1 MCADMIAILYKSQHV
16 PLRMII
22 AIGINIFVEL
32 GVVFVFSLIPVVLSN
47 MFSCA
52 SAPAVDFSVID
63 DIVAYVHG
71 EGSIRIIFTV
81 YLLGIVLSAVI
92 STFLFFGGV
101 CRLTKGSKVLS
112 VLMTPIL
119 GIYFLKCCADIFGG
133 TNVYIAKL
141 LSDGGV
147 WANLVSIGAV
157 MLALLL
163 SIGVVAASWN
173 KWRID

>member
-1 MCADMIAILYKSQHV
+1 MIAILYKSQHV

-32 GVVFVFSLIPVVLSN
+32 GVVFVFSLIPAVLSN

-92 STFLFFGGV
+92 STFLFFGGGMSSDKRIKSSF
-101 CRLTKGSKVLS
+101 CINDTYIGYILFKVLC
-112 VLMTPIL
+112 
-119 GIYFLKCCADIFGG
+119 GYFWRYKCLYSKA
-133 TNVYIAKL
+133 
-141 LSDGGV
+141 
-147 WANLVSIGAV
+147 SI
-157 MLALLL
+157 
-163 SIGVVAASWN
+163 
-173 KWRID
+173 

>member
-1 MCADMIAILYKSQHV
+1 MKNILKVFGVLVGSLV
-16 PLRMII
+16 I

-32 GVVFVFSLIPVVLSN
+32 GVVFVFSLIPAVLSN

-92 STFLFFGGV
+92 STFL
-101 CRLTKGSKVLS
+101 L
-112 VLMTPIL
+112 L
-119 GIYFLKCCADIFGG
+119 GYVI
-133 TNVYIAKL
+133 
-141 LSDGGV
+141 
-147 WANLVSIGAV
+147 
-157 MLALLL
+157 
-163 SIGVVAASWN
+163 
-173 KWRID
+173 

>member
-1 MCADMIAILYKSQHV
+1 MKNILKVFGVLVGS
-16 PLRMII
+16 LII

-32 GVVFVFSLIPVVLSN
+32 GVVFVFSLIPAVLSN

-92 STFLFFGGV
+92 STFLLFWV
-101 CRLTKGSKVLS
+101 CHLTKGSKVLS

-119 GIYFLKCCADIFGG
+119 GIYFLKSVVRIFLE
-133 TNVYIAKL
+133 VQMFI
-141 LSDGGV
+141 
-147 WANLVSIGAV
+147 
-157 MLALLL
+157 
-163 SIGVVAASWN
+163 
-173 KWRID
+173 

>member
-1 MCADMIAILYKSQHV
+1 MCAVMIAILYKSQHI

-22 AIGINIFVEL
+22 AIEINIFVEL
-32 GVVFVFSLIPVVLSN
+32 GVVFVFSLIPAVLSN

-92 STFLFFGGV
+92 STFLLFGV
-101 CRLTKGSKVLS
+101 YHLTKGSKVLS

-119 GIYFLKCCADIFGG
+119 GYILFKVLCGYFWRYKCLYSKA
-133 TNVYIAKL
+133 
-141 LSDGGV
+141 
-147 WANLVSIGAV
+147 SI
-157 MLALLL
+157 
-163 SIGVVAASWN
+163 
-173 KWRID
+173 

>member
-1 MCADMIAILYKSQHV
+1 MIAILYKSQHV

-32 GVVFVFSLIPVVLSN
+32 GVVFVFSLIPAVLSN

-63 DIVAYVHG
+63 DIVSYVHG
-71 EGSIRIIFTV
+71 EGSIRIIFTA

-92 STFLFFGGV
+92 STFLLFGE
-101 CRLTKGSKVLS
+101 CCLTKGSKVLS

-119 GIYFLKCCADIFGG
+119 SIYFLKCCADIFGG
-133 TNVYIAKL
+133 TNVYI
-141 LSDGGV
+141 SDGGV

-163 SIGVVAASWN
+163 SIGVIAASWN
-173 KWRID
+173 KWGID

>member
-1 MCADMIAILYKSQHV
+1 MCAVMIAILYKSQHI

-32 GVVFVFSLIPVVLSN
+32 GVVFVFSLIPAVLSN

-81 YLLGIVLSAVI
+81 YLLGIVLSAVV
-92 STFLFFGGV
+92 STFLLFWV

-112 VLMTPIL
+112 VLMIPIL

-147 WANLVSIGAV
+147 WANLVSIRAV
-157 MLALLL
+157 MLSLLL
-163 SIGVVAASWN
+163 SLGVVAASWN
-173 KWRID
+173 NWEID

>member
-1 MCADMIAILYKSQHV
+1 MCAVMIAILYKSQHI

-32 GVVFVFSLIPVVLSN
+32 GVVFVFSLIPAVLSN

-81 YLLGIVLSAVI
+81 YLLGIVLSAVVLH
-92 STFLFFGGV
+92 SFYFG
-101 CRLTKGSKVLS
+101 
-112 VLMTPIL
+112 
-119 GIYFLKCCADIFGG
+119 Y
-133 TNVYIAKL
+133 
-141 LSDGGV
+141 
-147 WANLVSIGAV
+147 
-157 MLALLL
+157 
-163 SIGVVAASWN
+163 VV
-173 KWRID
+173 

>member
-1 MCADMIAILYKSQHV
+1 MIAILYKSQHV

-32 GVVFVFSLIPVVLSN
+32 GVVFVFSLIPAVLSN

-71 EGSIRIIFTV
+71 EGSIRIIFTA

-92 STFLFFGGV
+92 STFLLFGE

-119 GIYFLKCCADIFGG
+119 SIYFFKVLCGYFWRYKCLFYLMV
-133 TNVYIAKL
+133 VYGLIWYL
-141 LSDGGV
+141 
-147 WANLVSIGAV
+147 
-157 MLALLL
+157 
-163 SIGVVAASWN
+163 
-173 KWRID
+173 

>member
-1 MCADMIAILYKSQHV
+1 
-16 PLRMII
+16 MII

-32 GVVFVFSLIPVVLSN
+32 GVVFVFSLIPAVLSN

-63 DIVAYVHG
+63 DIVAC
-71 EGSIRIIFTV
+71 EGSIRIIFTA

-92 STFLFFGGV
+92 STFLLFGE

-119 GIYFLKCCADIFGG
+119 SIYFLKCCADIFGG

-163 SIGVVAASWN
+163 SIGVIAASWN
-173 KWRID
+173 KWGID